1 MRKTLR
7 EKCYIAWKQL
17 KRIFIYP
24 ELRREGSDYD
34 AYWKSKRGN
43 DVEALS
49 DWQQE
54 RSDIILNH
62 IPQNTAL
69 TIVDIGGGA
78 GAVLNYIAKK
88 RNVEKGIVDDIS
100 GEALAHAKEFGF
112 IARTTDITK
121 QEELNG
127 IEKADHYILFEIL
140 EHIPKP
146 ENVLDVLYAKTER
159 ALFFSVPNTGYITHR
174 LRLLFGKF
182 PLQWWLEPGEH
193 LRYWTRTD
201 MKWWLDSLGYKG
213 KYELKTYKGVPLLDK
228 LWPSLFAAGLV
239 VILKK

>member
-7 EKCYIAWKQL
+7 EKCYIFWKQL
-17 KRIFIYP
+17 RRICIYP

-54 RSDIILNH
+54 RADIVLNY
-62 IPQNTAL
+62 IPQNTPL

-88 RNVEKGIVDDIS
+88 RTVEKGIVDDIS
-100 GEALAHAKEFGF
+100 GDALAHAKAFGF
-112 IARTTDITK
+112 IDRTTDITK
-121 QEELNG
+121 QEELEG

-146 ENVLDVLYAKTER
+146 ENVLEVLYAKTGR
-159 ALFFSVPNTGYITHR
+159 ALFFSVPNTGFITHR
-174 LRLLFGKF
+174 LRLLLGKF

-193 LRYWTRTD
+193 LRYWTRAD

-213 KYELKTYKGVPLLDK
+213 KYELKTYKGVPLLNV

-239 VILKK
+239 IILKT